1 LHGSFLETSG
11 WPPASGPLAK
21 EKELARARDPLNL
34 ERRQLPMVEIVKAY
48 EFEGPEGKVGL
59 LELFDA
65 GTGS

>member
-1 LHGSFLETSG
+1 
-11 WPPASGPLAK
+11 
-21 EKELARARDPLNL
+21 
-34 ERRQLPMVEIVKAY
+34 MVEIVKAY